1 MFFTNQFKLEAA
13 AMDGT
18 RRRTLIDTHTH
29 QVSGVVGMLLSSS
42 SHISFMIFE
51 QQVKVLKFS

>member
-1 MFFTNQFKLEAA
+1 
-13 AMDGT
+13 MDGT

-42 SHISFMIFE
+42 FHISFMIFE